1 MTQQDAYLLYVL
13 YDFVGSDPAIFL
25 QLLLEATTRKDS
37 FTTSLSIK
45 SFRFSSNI
53 TFLGKAVFQHCQ
65 HFWNPKVLHWNSNS
79 RPDHLLLIFCAHKS
93 KACAKIECA
102 NFSASPADCLIRT
115 SYSLREVQRNKFS
128 LWHKRYY
135 CCGIETY
142 SNGFVYSYVHNWPGK
157 LWQQTRFMF
166 SQITLNCKITKLARI
181 WRNSHTYTF
190 SSKNT
195 FFLSKTNYKQYKWNC
210 FSM

>member
-1 MTQQDAYLLYVL
+1 MDLKGPTDAKNVSFKVWPKCAQPLFPGHHL
-13 YDFVGSDPAIFL
+13 D
-25 QLLLEATTRKDS
+25 LERKG
-37 FTTSLSIK
+37 TSLWW
-45 SFRFSSNI
+45 RG
-53 TFLGKAVFQHCQ
+53 LM
-65 HFWNPKVLHWNSNS
+65 
-79 RPDHLLLIFCAHKS
+79 LIFCTHKS
-93 KACAKIECA
+93 KASAKIECA

-115 SYSLREVQRNKFS
+115 SYSLREVQRNKFY

-190 SSKNT
+190 SSKNN
-195 FFLSKTNYKQYKWNC
+195 FFFSKTPVYSTVQCTQY
-210 FSM
+210 SVLVHTMYM